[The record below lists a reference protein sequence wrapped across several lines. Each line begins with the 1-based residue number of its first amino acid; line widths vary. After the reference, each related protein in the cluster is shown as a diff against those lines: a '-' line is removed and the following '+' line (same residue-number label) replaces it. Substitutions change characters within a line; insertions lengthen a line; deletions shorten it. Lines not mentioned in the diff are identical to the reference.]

1 MLPLIATIFEM
12 KRSASKVN
20 VKTESGDFTIEEAFQ
35 RSAIPEVTPSSKVK
49 REEVDLTGADDSDDD
64 DKTILQFNYDDY
76 KEMEQIE
83 VVINAQG
90 DSVNIHAP
98 KMAFFPPPSTRFT
111 DHHIFFKCETPSK
124 NYKDKTVI
132 PMRGMF
138 GFLFYEKNYIKCE
151 HEILNRKINAW
162 RIEMMKAFA
171 KIRQDGEVLQDAID
185 CQETYIRDKVGVIQK
200 HIASFDYCHIS
211 ILNKESIHKL
221 LLLDNQPEQ
230 SSLLVY
236 MFCKHHCIHVYTK
249 PSTKYKIDLVTRF
262 DRDPRLD
269 VVFGKQKCDL
279 VKGRAYGNRL
289 RIKDH

>member
-1 MLPLIATIFEM
+1 M
-12 KRSASKVN
+12 KRSSKVK
-20 VKTESGDFTIEEAFQ
+20 VKAEPGVNQTIEQAFGIAA
-35 RSAIPEVTPSSKVK
+35 SIPSVTPSSKVK
-49 REEVDLTGADDSDDD
+49 SEEVDLTGYNSEEDRPLLDFD
-64 DKTILQFNYDDY
+64 LDY
-76 KEMEQIE
+76 KVNEQVE
-83 VVINAQG
+83 VVINAEG
-90 DSVNIHAP
+90 ESINIRAP
-98 KMAFFPPPSTRFT
+98 KLSFFKMPDSGFT
-111 DHHIFFKCETPSK
+111 EHHIFFKCETPTK
-124 NYKDKTVI
+124 NFRDKTTI
-132 PMRGMF
+132 PMQGMY
-138 GFLFYEKNYIKCE
+138 GYLFYEKKFIRCE